1 MAEKKDSNA
10 ILKEL
15 RKKIF
20 LTGYRGG
27 MAHLAS
33 CFSCMEILYSLY
45 AGRVLNID
53 PANPAWEDRDRF
65 ILSKGHAGLALY
77 AMLVHK
83 GLMAEDEF
91 ASYLQEGGIIGGEP
105 CLRDSKW
112 IEATTG
118 SLGHGLSFAVGIAMA
133 LKLKGSSAKVY
144 VLLGDGEIQEG
155 TVWEAAMSATALKL
169 DNLVAILDCN
179 EIQKMDFVDKTIGV
193 PHWQGKWESFGWQ
206 VDDVDGHN
214 VEALQD
220 CLSEINEKDKPRF
233 VIAHTIKGK
242 GVSVMEQNPNWHFKL
257 PKSKKEKAA
266 FTQDLGISEAEWEV

>member
-1 MAEKKDSNA
+1 MAEKKDSKA

-15 RKKIF
+15 RKQIF

-33 CFSCMEILYSLY
+33 CFSCLEILYALY
-45 AGRVLNID
+45 AGGVLKID
-53 PANPAWEDRDRF
+53 PANPTWEDRDRF

-83 GLMAEDEF
+83 GLMTEVEF
-91 ASYLQEGGIIGGEP
+91 TSYLQEGGIIGGEP

-155 TVWEAAMSATALKL
+155 TVWEAAISATALKL

-193 PHWQGKWESFGWQ
+193 PYWQGKWESFGWQ

-220 CLSEINEKDKPRF
+220 CLSEVNEKDKPRF

-266 FTQDLGISEAEWEV
+266 FTQDLGITEAEWEV

>member
-1 MAEKKDSNA
+1 MAEKKDSKA

-15 RKKIF
+15 RKQIF

-33 CFSCMEILYSLY
+33 CFSCLEILYALY
-45 AGRVLNID
+45 AGGVLKIA
-53 PANPAWEDRDRF
+53 PANPTWEDRDRF

-83 GLMAEDEF
+83 GLMTEVEF

-133 LKLKGSSAKVY
+133 LKLQGSSAKVY

-155 TVWEAAMSATALKL
+155 TVWEAAMSASALKL

-179 EIQKMDFVDKTIGV
+179 EIQKMDFVDRTIGA
-193 PHWQGKWESFGWQ
+193 PRWREKWEAFGWQ
-206 VDDVDGHN
+206 VADVDGHN
-214 VEALQD
+214 VEALQV
-220 CLSEINEKDKPRF
+220 CLSEVKEKDKPRF

-266 FTQDLGISEAEWEV
+266 FTQELGIKAAEWEV